1 MLPIY
6 RQVLTVG
13 TLVRIIITTCDMAAR
28 RASTSQRVVL
38 SRVFPAGGRHGLRGE
53 KRVIYNTGGVLVVC
67 DVGGASMT
75 SPLVAP
81 VVVAVVCTPSMA
93 SLEELNSSHSKIIL
107 LAARTIHD
115 NNSCWFD
122 LPAYC
127 CY

>member
-81 VVVAVVCTPSMA
+81 GTSSCSSSVHAEHGVARRV
-93 SLEELNSSHSKIIL
+93 ELVTFEDYPPRGTYYS
-107 LAARTIHD
+107 
-115 NNSCWFD
+115 
-122 LPAYC
+122 
-127 CY
+127 